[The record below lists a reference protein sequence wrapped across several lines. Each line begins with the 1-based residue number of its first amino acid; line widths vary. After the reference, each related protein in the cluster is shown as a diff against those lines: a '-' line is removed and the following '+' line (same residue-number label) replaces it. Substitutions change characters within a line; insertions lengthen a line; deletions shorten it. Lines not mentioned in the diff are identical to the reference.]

1 MITNKPFPK
10 MIYESPCEWG
20 RTYYVDLDRQDELE
34 LSSSEVFEVDDLVGT
49 WEPLE
54 FLRLD
59 ENAPGRALYVR
70 PRPHKRYAA
79 LFSANGNGYFTRHG
93 PFFRLEGEDEAGSAL
108 KEELEET
115 LKVF

>member
-1 MITNKPFPK
+1 MPGNEDRAVITNKQFPN

-20 RTYYVDLDRQDELE
+20 KTYYVDLDHQDELE
-34 LSSSEVFEVDDLVGT
+34 LSSPEGLEVDDLVGT

-59 ENAPGRALYVR
+59 ENTPDRALYVR
-70 PRPHKRYAA
+70 QTSHKRYAA

-93 PFFRLEGEDEAGSAL
+93 QFFPIER
-108 KEELEET
+108 
-115 LKVF
+115 

>member
-1 MITNKPFPK
+1 MPGENEERAMIANKPFPR

-20 RTYYVDLDRQDELE
+20 KTYYVDLDHQDELE
-34 LSSSEVFEVDDLVGT
+34 LSSSRVLEVDDLVGT

-59 ENAPGRALYVR
+59 ENASDQALYVR
-70 PRPHKRYAA
+70 QTSHKRYAA

-93 PFFRLEGEDEAGSAL
+93 QFLPVGWRG
-108 KEELEET
+108 
-115 LKVF
+115 